1 MGVGLVVAAGLG
13 EAGVGFLGAGLGEAG
28 VIQPRKDS
36 LSTLFTRL
44 WGGGGGAEKR
54 RVPSMIANVR
64 EHTLFVAGRRW
75 ELTKAGSQS
84 TWLARGV
91 HLAEW

>member
-44 WGGGGGAEKR
+44 WGGGGGQKR
-54 RVPSMIANVR
+54 GGYPR
-64 EHTLFVAGRRW
+64 
-75 ELTKAGSQS
+75 
-84 TWLARGV
+84 
-91 HLAEW
+91 